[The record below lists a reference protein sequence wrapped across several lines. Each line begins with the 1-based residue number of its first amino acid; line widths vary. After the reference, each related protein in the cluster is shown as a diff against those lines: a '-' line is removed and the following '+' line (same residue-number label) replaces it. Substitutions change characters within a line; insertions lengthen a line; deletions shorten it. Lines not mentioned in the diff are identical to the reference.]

1 MIIGKGLAIQTSGQK
16 WGKCSDF
23 KEILKNVICHAAPG
37 QNRSFRSQPNRVV
50 GVIHED
56 DDVPF
61 SPPKGTM
68 GLLCTWGVCRGKPEV
83 FDSRSGE
90 PYVKVH
96 LKVRPGSLHGIPSKA
111 WTHSAPSGS
120 WHCIPCRPL
129 LACWPNVVANF
140 AVDQFLLLGGLL
152 AAGGLSDW

>member
-1 MIIGKGLAIQTSGQK
+1 
-16 WGKCSDF
+16 
-23 KEILKNVICHAAPG
+23 VCHAAPG
-37 QNRSFRSQPNRVV
+37 QNRLFRSQPNKVV

-83 FDSRSGE
+83 FDGRSNQ

-96 LKVRPGSLHGIPSKA
+96 LKVHLAVPCS
-111 WTHSAPSGS
+111 SG
-120 WHCIPCRPL
+120 
-129 LACWPNVVANF
+129 
-140 AVDQFLLLGGLL
+140 
-152 AAGGLSDW
+152 